1 MNGPGG
7 EESPG
12 AEGSRV
18 ARALDFTE
26 RIFIWVGILL
36 FAAMIVAVWLQVF
49 SRYVLQSPLPWTEEA
64 GRYLFVW
71 ESFIGAAVLVGRD
84 EHFSIDLV
92 VRQMPWGARRALQAG
107 VTCVVIVFALL
118 MVTYGLS
125 VSRRLISA
133 SSPVL
138 QVSLGVVYGIIPVS
152 GFYMLLR
159 GVMKLTRLL
168 GRPRAEERQPC

>member
-1 MNGPGG
+1 VNGPGG

-12 AEGSRV
+12 AEGASV
-18 ARALDFTE
+18 ERALYYTE

-36 FAAMIVAVWLQVF
+36 LAAMIVAVWLQVF
-49 SRYVLQSPLPWTEEA
+49 SRYVLHLSLPWTEEA

-92 VRQMPWGARRALQAG
+92 VRQMPCGARRALRVG

-138 QVSLGVVYGIIPVS
+138 QVSLGAVYGIIPIS
-152 GFYMLLR
+152 GLYMLLH
-159 GVMKLTRLL
+159 GVLKLMRLL
-168 GRPRAEERQPC
+168 GRHSCEERQPC